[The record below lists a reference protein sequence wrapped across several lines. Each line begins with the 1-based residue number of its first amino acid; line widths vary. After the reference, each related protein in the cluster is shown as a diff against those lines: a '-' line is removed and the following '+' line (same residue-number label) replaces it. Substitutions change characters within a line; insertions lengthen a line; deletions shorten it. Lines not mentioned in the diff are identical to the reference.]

1 MVYWTLYIMSKH
13 EHRKHTRILS
23 VGAAVQDVFL
33 QGKIF
38 KPHKDC
44 DGDMIEEFELGSKN
58 DIDGVIFST
67 GGGATNASVTFARQG
82 LHAMYLGKVGDDV
95 AGRAIL
101 DDLHKDGVDT
111 SLVGLSNNGYGS
123 GFSCILLAPS
133 GERTILAYRGASAH
147 YSIKTAD
154 FHDTKPEW
162 IYLTS
167 LDGNFEVLHTVFAYA
182 QQHNI
187 KIAFNPGK
195 KELAQK
201 AKLKKLIPKLTI
213 LSMNK
218 QEMQS
223 LYKGETL
230 EELVRAANKDVHY
243 VVVTDGPK
251 GAMAA
256 DRWHIVKAG
265 MYENVPVVDRTGAGD
280 AFSSGFTAM
289 IAAGEP
295 LEWAVTYASANS
307 TRVVSKIGAK
317 AGIIHID
324 DVVHEMPLKVKEM

>member
-1 MVYWTLYIMSKH
+1 MSKH
-13 EHRKHTRILS
+13 EHRKNIRVLS

-38 KPHKDC
+38 KPHRDD
-44 DGDMIEEFELGSKN
+44 DGDLVEEFTLGSKN

-82 LHAMYLGKVGDDV
+82 LHAMYMGKVGDDV

-123 GFSCILLAPS
+123 GFSCVLLAPS
-133 GERTILAYRGASAH
+133 GERTIMAYRGASAH
-147 YSIKTAD
+147 YSIKLTD
-154 FHDTKPEW
+154 FQDVIPEW

-167 LDGNFEVLHTVFAYA
+167 LDGNFEVLETVFTYA
-182 QQHNI
+182 ERNAI

-195 KELAQK
+195 KELASK
-201 AKLKKLIPKLTI
+201 AQLKKLIPKLTV

-218 QEMQS
+218 EEMQS
-223 LYKGETL
+223 IYKGETL
-230 EELVRAANKDVHY
+230 EDLVRAANEDVHY
-243 VVVTDGPK
+243 VVVTNGPR
-251 GAMAA
+251 GAVAA

-265 MYENVPVVDRTGAGD
+265 MYEDVPVIDRTGAGD

-289 IAAGEP
+289 IAAGES

-307 TRVVSKIGAK
+307 TSVVSKIGAK
-317 AGIIHID
+317 AGILHID
-324 DVVHEMPLKVKEM
+324 DVVHEMPLKVKEL